1 MSRGR
6 RVCRWVSDRRRQAS
20 VIGQKSS
27 PSSISL
33 SELLIKGEDG
43 IWDVVYPDQGVSV
56 VVGVF
61 GRCVLRSLI
70 SEDE

>member
-1 MSRGR
+1 M
-6 RVCRWVSDRRRQAS
+6 
-20 VIGQKSS
+20 GQKSS
-27 PSSISL
+27 PFSISL

-43 IWDVVYPDQGVSV
+43 IWDVIHPDQGISV

-70 SEDE
+70 SEDEQIEFVEIRV